1 MKQRN
6 IPGLGAVVESAFNT
20 LPVLSAINF
29 LSILA
34 VLYASVREYLI
45 AWVPW
50 VNVWSFFGIMCG
62 VGLMLMGIV
71 YVFVLP
77 SLWAFRGRQ
86 MFEHESQI
94 MDKLEVLQE
103 AVDKMED
110 DRAKITGGVQY
121 RDIDGHR
128 WGYHQNCLSEEH
140 ALTVIKTLEN
150 RGYKARIMP
159 CISGEFGVWRQLT

>member
-45 AWVPW
+45 DWVPW
-50 VNVWSFFGIMCG
+50 INVWSFFGIMCG
-62 VGLMLMGIV
+62 VGLVLMAIV
-71 YVFVLP
+71 YIFVLP
-77 SLWAFRGRQ
+77 SLWAFRGKQ

-94 MDKLEVLQE
+94 MDKLEALQKT
-103 AVDKMED
+103 VDEIDGKG
-110 DRAKITGGVQY
+110 AKAMDTFQHK
-121 RDIDGHR
+121 DIGGHR
-128 WGYHQNCLSEEH
+128 WGYQQNCLSEEH
-140 ALTVIKTLEN
+140 AQTVVKALEK
-150 RGYKARIMP
+150 RGYQARIMP
-159 CISGEFGVWRQLT
+159 CLLGEYGVWRLII